1 MIYAFQILE
10 DIDQRT
16 LVLKQLGNSCVILHL
31 LFVIILFATSNKTS
45 GLSVSVVRR
54 EREGGREGG
63 RGREGE
69 IEGGREGEGTPN
81 ICCFFLSS
89 KGCTMG
95 SKFAEVIKEKSCWRN
110 DN

>member
-54 EREGGREGG
+54 
-63 RGREGE
+63 GREGE

>member
-54 EREGGREGG
+54 GRGRGRERERERGREGGRERERGRDRGRKGG
-63 RGREGE
+63 RGD
-69 IEGGREGEGTPN
+69 PQHLL
-81 ICCFFLSS
+81 FLS
-89 KGCTMG
+89 
-95 SKFAEVIKEKSCWRN
+95 E
-110 DN
+110 

>member
-54 EREGGREGG
+54 GRGREREREREGGREG
-63 RGREGE
+63 EGE
-69 IEGGREGEGTPN
+69 RE
-81 ICCFFLSS
+81 
-89 KGCTMG
+89 
-95 SKFAEVIKEKSCWRN
+95 R
-110 DN
+110 